1 MYNVYKN
8 PVLITVVFAF
18 LSCSDGN
25 KEQEAA
31 QARLDYADSL
41 ITQGNYTLA
50 LSELDSIEA
59 MYPKMIDVRRRAHD
73 LRPKAIEQLTMRQ
86 IQSADSLIAV
96 TQQGIAELEG
106 GFKHIGGEDLEGYYL
121 PDGFK
126 ANAFTN
132 TTSIQP
138 RVNDADFRFY
148 IVASNNGKY
157 LKINR
162 VSYLIGGNEFA
173 SDAIPA
179 GSERSS
185 RLEGSEIATFLP
197 EEVDSIGRIS
207 ANAGSPITGAVIIGE
222 NGRQKVA
229 VTPAQSNALINA
241 WRYGNLRQQLRS
253 ALILREKLDRQLQTS
268 RDQLANRIQE

>member
-1 MYNVYKN
+1 VYKYHF
-8 PVLITVVFAF
+8 LIAIAFAF
-18 LSCSDGN
+18 LSCSDN
-25 KEQEAA
+25 DSEEKDA
-31 QARLDYADSL
+31 QARLAYADSL
-41 ITQGNYTLA
+41 ISQGNYTLA
-50 LSELDSIEA
+50 LSELDSIDA
-59 MYPKMIDVRRRAHD
+59 RYPKMIEVRRHAHD
-73 LRPKAIEQLTMRQ
+73 LRPKAIEQLTIKQ
-86 IQSADSLIAV
+86 IQSADSLIAA

-106 GFKHIGGEDLEGYYL
+106 GFTHISGGDLEGYYL
-121 PDGFK
+121 PDGYK

-132 TTSIQP
+132 TTNIQP

-162 VSYLIGGNEFA
+162 VSYLIGGSEYVSN
-173 SDAIPA
+173 AIPA

-185 RLEGSEIATFLP
+185 RIEGSEIATFLP

-207 ANAGSPITGAVIIGE
+207 ANANSPVTGAVIIGE
-222 NGRQKVA
+222 NGRQKVT
-229 VTPAQSNALINA
+229 VTPAQSKALVNA

-268 RDQLANRIQE
+268 RDQLANRSQE